1 MLYVDQGAESSSDSD
16 RLLWPSLE
24 GERLKKSEGAVKGR
38 REEGKEEE
46 VVVVVVVGCL
56 GLCGKTERGGA

>member
-1 MLYVDQGAESSSDSD
+1 M
-16 RLLWPSLE
+16 
-24 GERLKKSEGAVKGR
+24 KGR

-46 VVVVVVVGCL
+46 VVVVVVVVGCL